1 MSSYGGVCIKAPNS
15 LICWCS
21 LIVVAFLWLSQW
33 GCLIKNGSLR
43 LCHWVY
49 LIETAILRMAYWG
62 YLIEGLVLMLPYLD
76 IKVTLLR
83 LPHWGCLIWVLI
95 EAHWGS
101 QCYLTYWCGL
111 IELNTWIHPKIILQS
126 PWVGSSS
133 VLAVLATFLN
143 SAQAVL
149 SLAHLSPSLF
159 SLIDAASFLWCSL
172 MSSITW
178 KPQLA
183 RHLASLLDEKV
194 SLYFIWKYS
203 PLVIRRTSWSRPP
216 YGRPLPASSCRGLA
230 CFAHKIARFAHRF
243 ARSARNTVEEYK

>member
-1 MSSYGGVCIKAPNS
+1 MSLS
-15 LICWCS
+15 LPH
-21 LIVVAFLWLSQW
+21 W
-33 GCLIKNGSLR
+33 GCHIENG
-43 LCHWVY
+43 
-49 LIETAILRMAYWG
+49 I
-62 YLIEGLVLMLPYLD
+62 
-76 IKVTLLR
+76 LR
-83 LPHWGCLIWVLI
+83 LPHWGSCVDAALLRHWSYLI
-95 EAHWGS
+95 EATTLRLPHMSTYWGS
-101 QCYLTYWCGL
+101 LRKPML
-111 IELNTWIHPKIILQS
+111 PHLLMRPH
-126 PWVGSSS
+126 SS

-243 ARSARNTVEEYK
+243 ARSARNTIEEYK